1 MRIKSRQLLEA
12 IGFDMTPMID
22 CVFQLIVFFMLVTDF
37 ANPMSAVELPSA
49 KNAQEDKT
57 PPDERLMVE
66 LVHEAPGGVCGNLI
80 YDSSKNLVE
89 PCCEDDH
96 WRIKVER
103 KYITPSQLE
112 AYLIIEGS
120 KFPGRLPPRKN
131 EKIGL
136 SLRPLMIRSDA
147 GAVYQMV
154 EKVFAACARARIYK
168 IEIGARK
175 PPGND

>member
-37 ANPMSAVELPSA
+37 ANPISAVELPSA
-49 KNAQEDKT
+49 KNAREDKT
-57 PPDERLMVE
+57 PPAERLMVE
-66 LVHEAPGGVCGNLI
+66 LIHEAPDGVCGNLV
-80 YDSSKNLVE
+80 YDSAKTLVE
-89 PCCEDDH
+89 PCSAEVH
-96 WRIKVER
+96 WRIKVGRE
-103 KYITPSQLE
+103 YFTPSRLE
-112 AYLIIEGS
+112 SYLVMEGS
-120 KFPGRLPPRKN
+120 KCQGRLPPEKGA
-131 EKIGL
+131 KIGL

-154 EKVFAACARARIYK
+154 EKIFAACARARIYK

-175 PPGND
+175 PSGND